1 MSDEKLREY
10 LKRATVDLRK
20 AHKRIQELEA
30 REGEPIAIVGMG
42 CRFPGGVT
50 SADELWQ
57 LVRAE
62 TDAISGLPTNRGW
75 PIEDLY
81 DPEPGKP
88 GKVYVRE
95 AGFLH
100 DAGEF
105 DAEFFG
111 ISPREALAM
120 DPQQR
125 ILLEIAWEALEHAGI
140 DPTSLGETA
149 TGVFTGVTAQEY
161 GPRLHE
167 PADELTGHH
176 LTGTLVSVASG
187 RIAYTLGLQ
196 GPAVSID
203 TACSSSLVAI
213 HQAVRSLRAG
223 ECTMA
228 LAGGVTVMATPGVLT
243 EFSRQRGLAPDGR
256 CKSFAA
262 TADGTSFAEGAGL
275 LVLQPLS
282 AALQQGRQVLAVIRG
297 SAINQDGAS
306 NGLTAPNGP
315 SQQRVIQAA
324 LANAGLS
331 PDQVD
336 VVEAHGTGTTLGDPI
351 EAQALLDTYGEH
363 HHDRPLYLGSLK
375 SNIGHTQA
383 AAGVASVIKMAYALN
398 HPTLPKTLHVDE
410 PSPHIDWSTGT
421 LRLLTESTPW
431 PETGRPR
438 RAGISSFGISGTNA
452 HLILEQPPATTE
464 PTAEVTEDAIVPWVL
479 SARTDQALRAQARN
493 LARLSD
499 PRPADVAHAL
509 ATTRAQLPHRA
520 AVIASTATEFTAA
533 LEELA
538 AGRPHPALLIHRLD
552 QSGNGGDDNGVV
564 FVFPGQGGQW
574 SGMGAELYE
583 HFPVFREHL
592 EACAKAIDEFTDWSL
607 LDVLLQRPGAASL
620 ARVDVVQPALFAIMV
635 SLARLWEHH
644 GIKPQAVI
652 GHSQGEIAAAHIS
665 GALSLADAARVVTL
679 RSQLL
684 IRLAGTGGMAAL
696 TLPTEQVRQLLTE
709 DYPELSIAAINGP
722 ATTIVSGPTSAL
734 ERLLAQLTDQG
745 VQARAIKVD
754 YASHCAE
761 VDILAEDIHAALA
774 PITPQPAEIPFYST
788 LTGDCIDTT
797 TLTAAYWHNNLRNT
811 VRFDQAVQ
819 ALLRD
824 GYRAF
829 LETSPHPVLNPTL
842 QDTLTSHPRAHT
854 LITLRRNQ
862 PEVHTFTTALAQAH
876 LHGHGLDWQAVLG
889 TTNPRPISLPT
900 YAFQRSHYW
909 LTSTESGDPTQLGQ
923 QSAEHPLLSAVVDLP
938 GNGTVFTG
946 RISLATHPWIADHRV
961 HDTALLPGTAF
972 LDLAIYAARHA
983 ECNHI
988 TELTLH
994 TPLRVGEADTV
1005 QLHLHLTTDTEGGHA
1020 LTVHSRPSTGSWVLH
1035 ATALLATTH
1044 QPPPPAT
1051 PWPPAATPLPTAD
1064 LYHDLADTGLH
1075 YGPLF
1080 QGLHSAWHNGNTV
1093 HGAAALPPGTEP
1105 GNFHFHP
1112 ALLDAALHTTALRT
1126 PFTTPQLPFAWRD
1139 VHLHTA
1145 EPTQATAL
1153 HVHTTGQDQH
1163 QSLTVTGTDGAP
1175 LLTIGNLTLRPLP
1188 AGQLTNPQHNSLF
1201 HLTWLARETDAAEA
1215 ADWTVLVANTDRAH
1229 LHATLSQHLNTT
1241 INTPRAVVL
1250 PLISTPSDDNPADQ
1264 AVELTTALLAH
1275 LQNWL
1280 TTSENPHLIVLTH
1293 GAITTNTGDTVTDL
1307 PAAAAWGLLRS
1318 AQTEHPGRILI
1329 ADIDDDPNTH
1339 LALSTALSAAL
1350 THGEDQIAVRNG
1362 TLLIPRLARTES
1374 TVDQSEKDFGHG
1386 TILITGGTGTLGTA
1400 LASHLI
1406 TNHQAQRL
1414 LLASRRGP
1422 NAPGAQQLHDE
1433 LTQSGAHVEIIACD
1447 LTDSA
1452 AVATLVDGIPAEH
1465 PLTAIFHTAGVL
1477 DDATLTTL
1485 TPAQLAHVVTAKARS
1500 AYLLHHHTRDHNLT
1514 AFVLYS
1520 SLAGILG
1527 NPGQANY
1534 AAANTFLDALAHHRH
1549 AQGRVA
1555 TSLAWG
1561 LWAEASGM
1569 TGHLT
1574 ETDQRRLIT
1583 SGITPLDT
1591 EHALALLD
1599 LSLTHPDPVTIPARL
1614 NPARLN
1620 STSPRPLLANL
1631 APARS
1636 TATGLPTQLAQQTPA
1651 EQEQT
1656 LLALIHTHALAVLGH
1671 PSTHRLDPEQA
1682 FQQLGFDS
1690 LTAVELRNNLTTA
1703 TGHRLPATAIFDHPT
1718 LTALAH
1724 FLRDQLLANQAATPT
1739 TLEVLQPNEPI
1750 AIVGIGC
1757 RFPHGVSNG
1766 EDLWQLVAN
1775 GTNAVGDFPED
1786 RGWHSDLYHPDPDH
1800 PGTTYTQ
1807 RAGFL
1812 ANAAGFDAD
1821 FFGINPREALAMDPQ
1836 QRLLLEI
1843 AWEALEHA
1851 NINPS
1856 TLRESQ
1862 TGVFTGLMHS
1872 DYATRLSQVSPDL
1885 EGYLG
1890 TGTGSSVA
1898 SGRIA
1903 YTLGLQGPAV
1913 SIDTACSS
1921 SLVAIHQA
1929 VQALRSGDCTM
1940 ALAGGVTVMV
1950 TPGVLTEFSRQRGLA
1965 ADGHCKSFA
1974 AAADG
1979 TSFAEGAGLVVLQ
1992 PLSAAVREGR
2002 QVLAVIRGTAVNQDG
2017 ASNGLTAPNGPS
2029 QQRVIQAA
2037 LANAG
2042 LTPGEV
2048 DAVEAH
2054 GTGTTLGDPIEAQA
2068 LLATYGNQ
2076 RAGRPLYL
2084 GSLKSNLGHTQAAAG
2099 IAGVIKMVHALNH
2112 ATLPKTLHVDQP
2124 TPHVDWSSGTVQL
2137 LTEST
2142 PWPETDHP
2150 RRAGVSSF
2158 GISGTNAHV
2167 ILEQPPTAEPP
2178 TETPSDAVVPWVL
2191 SAKSDQALRA
2201 QARNLARR
2209 TDLHPVDV
2217 AHTLAT
2223 RAQFPHRAAVIA
2235 SDSKDFATALEELA
2249 AGRPHPALLTHRHDG
2264 NTGGLVFMFSGQ
2276 GSQHP
2281 GMGSQLYAANPVFA
2295 EALNEIC
2302 AEFDKHLDH
2311 PLREVMFGQHTAL
2324 LEQTLYTQPA
2334 LFALEL
2340 ALFRLLTHYGLQPN
2354 YLIGHSIG
2362 ELTAAAAAEVL
2373 TLPDACS
2380 LVATRA
2386 RLMNTLPPGSML
2398 NIQTTT
2404 DLPDHIDIAAYN
2416 SPTHTVVSGSI
2427 EHIDQLAELLLAK
2440 GIKTRKLRVAHA
2452 FHSAHTE
2459 QILEAFTDHAA
2470 TLTYRAP
2477 AIPIISNLT
2486 GTLATQEQLTDPTY
2500 WAQLIRQPVH
2510 FGPGITTLEKL
2521 GATTYLEL
2529 GPDTTLT
2536 TLANHNTTA
2545 LITSTLNRNAPEP
2558 TTLTTALAQAHLHGH
2573 PLNWQALLEPLQ
2585 PQQVELPTYP
2595 FQRSR
2600 YWLTEPRQPAPDQFS
2615 DADLAALLGTVD
2627 ADQQAAL
2634 RTALPLLSRWRRQ
2647 RDSQYR
2653 LTWTLLPD
2661 TPHAP
2666 AGRWLVAI
2674 PDTYLDDP
2682 LGVLQAL
2689 TEHGFDP
2696 VPVIVD
2702 TPELISQARQ
2712 GDVRGVLC
2720 VQLDVAATADLLR
2733 ALEDAEVAAPVW
2745 ATTVGAMPVDG
2756 TAADPSQAQLWGF
2769 GQAMATESPARWGG
2783 LVDLPGPLDSRAG
2796 ARLAQV
2802 LTATDG
2808 EDQLAIRPAGVF
2820 ARRLIHL
2827 PVQEDKARVPDGATV
2842 LITGCDSLLAAPAA
2856 RWLAQHG
2863 AERFVLVAE
2872 TPVPELHASLLGS
2885 GASVDLVRGSAADR
2899 ALLAEVIN
2907 GIPDTHPLAVVV
2919 HSAQSTVDEAVV
2931 LDELTAE
2938 LDLAAFVLFS
2948 AAPELPGSAP
2958 AQAAMQAL
2966 AQRRG
2971 ALHVGWGPTQDGQ
2984 ALGLRGLSP
2993 ELAMGVLGRA
3003 FDRQGQSILVA
3014 DADWSQVVNAGGHTA
3029 LFRALVKP
3037 EPAQPV
3043 SEEAGPSLHERLAA
3057 AEGDERLAIVLD
3069 LVSTTT
3075 KTVLNIPATDRV
3087 DPEVNFLDLGFSS
3100 LAAVE
3105 FSKRLRRLSIEVSP
3119 GAMYDNPTPAALAEH
3134 LCAELASGSGR

>member
-1 MSDEKLREY
+1 MATQEKLVDY
-10 LKRATVDLRK
+10 LKWVTADLQKTRQ
-20 AHKRIQELEA
+20 RLQDLEA
-30 REGEPIAIVGMG
+30 TRYEPIAIVGMS
-42 CRFPGGVT
+42 CRYPGGV
-50 SADELWQ
+50 SSPDELWE
-57 LVRAE
+57 LVLGE
-62 TDAISGLPTNRGW
+62 TDAMSDFPADRGW
-75 PIEDLY
+75 PVGELY
-81 DPEPGKP
+81 DPDPEQT
-88 GKVYVRE
+88 GKVYARQ
-95 AGFLH
+95 AGFLSEVG
-100 DAGEF
+100 DF

-125 ILLEIAWEALEHAGI
+125 LLLEIAWEALEHAGI
-140 DPTSLGETA
+140 DPTSLRESV
-149 TGVFTGVTAQEY
+149 TGVFTGVMQSDYATRMSQVS
-161 GPRLHE
+161 P
-167 PADELTGHH
+167 ELEGY
-176 LTGTLVSVASG
+176 LGTGTSLSVASG

-203 TACSSSLVAI
+203 TACSSSLVAL
-213 HQAVRSLRAG
+213 HQAVQALRAG
-223 ECTMA
+223 ECAMA
-228 LAGGVTVMATPGVLT
+228 LAGGVTVMASPATLT

-262 TADGTSFAEGAGL
+262 AADGTSFAEGAGL
-275 LVLQPLS
+275 LVLQPLA
-282 AALQQGRQVLAVIRG
+282 AALQQGRRVLAVIRG

-324 LANAGLS
+324 LTNAGLS
-331 PDQVD
+331 PEQIDA
-336 VVEAHGTGTTLGDPI
+336 VEAHGTGTTLGDPI
-351 EAQALLDTYGEH
+351 EAQALLAAYGEH
-363 HHDRPLYLGSLK
+363 HQERPLYLGSLK

-383 AAGVASVIKMAYALN
+383 AAGVGSVIKMVYALN
-398 HPTLPKTLHVDE
+398 HATLPKTLHVDR
-410 PSPHIDWSTGT
+410 PSPHIDWSSGT
-421 LRLLTESTPW
+421 LSLLTEATPW
-431 PETGRPR
+431 PDTGQPR
-438 RAGISSFGISGTNA
+438 RAAVSSFGLSGTNA
-452 HLILEQPPATTE
+452 HLILEQPPATETPAE
-464 PTAEVTEDAIVPWVL
+464 PATNVVVPWVL
-479 SARTDQALRAQARN
+479 SAKSDAALRAQARN
-493 LARLSD
+493 LARLTHL
-499 PRPADVAHAL
+499 PPADVAHAL
-509 ATTRAQLPHRA
+509 ATTRAHLPHRA
-520 AVIASTATEFTAA
+520 AVISHDSKEFAAA

-538 AGRPHPALLIHRLD
+538 AGRPHAALVSHRLD
-552 QSGNGGDDNGVV
+552 QAANENGVV

-574 SGMGAELYE
+574 AGMGAELHA

-620 ARVDVVQPALFAIMV
+620 ERVDVVQPALFAIMV

-644 GIKPQAVI
+644 GLRPRAVI

-665 GALSLADAARVVTL
+665 GALSLSDAARVVTL

-696 TLPTEQVRQLLTE
+696 ALPADETRQLLTNHP
-709 DYPELSIAAINGP
+709 DLAIAAINGP
-722 ATTIVSGPTSAL
+722 ATTIISGPTPAL
-734 ERLLAQLTDQG
+734 DSLLAQLTEQG
-745 VQARAIKVD
+745 VRARAIKVD
-754 YASHCAE
+754 YASHCAQ
-761 VDILAEDIHAALA
+761 VDVLADDIQSALA
-774 PITPQPAEIPFYST
+774 PITPQPASIPFYST
-788 LTGDCIDTT
+788 LTGDKIDTS
-797 TLTAAYWHNNLRNT
+797 TLTAEYWHNNLRNT
-811 VRFDQAVQ
+811 VLFDQAVH

-824 GYRAF
+824 GYRGF
-829 LETSPHPVLNPTL
+829 LESSPHPVLIPTL
-842 QDTLTSHPRAHT
+842 QDALADQPQAHT
-854 LITLRRNQ
+854 LTTLRREQ

-876 LHGHGLDWQAVLG
+876 LHGHDLDWQALLG
-889 TTNPRPISLPT
+889 SAARQVALPT
-900 YAFQRSHYW
+900 YAFQRSRYW
-909 LTSTESGDPTQLGQ
+909 LTATESGDPSQLGQ
-923 QSAEHPLLSAVVDLP
+923 QSAGHPLLSAVIDLP
-938 GNGTVFTG
+938 DGDGVTVFTG
-946 RISLATHPWIADHRV
+946 RISLATHPWIGEHRV

-972 LDLAIYAARHA
+972 VDMTLHAARHA
-983 ECNHI
+983 GHNHI
-988 TELTLH
+988 DELTLH
-994 TPLRVGEADTV
+994 APLVLGETDQV
-1005 QLHLHLTTDTEGGHA
+1005 QLHLRLAEGGQA
-1020 LTVHSRPSTGSWVLH
+1020 LTIHSRGASDWVLH
-1035 ATALLATTH
+1035 ASAVLSTADQA
-1044 QPPPPAT
+1044 PPAT
-1051 PWPPAATPLPTAD
+1051 MPWPPAATPLPTEGLYDQFAD
-1064 LYHDLADTGLH
+1064 AGLH

-1080 QGLHSAWHNGNTV
+1080 QGLHSAWHNGT
-1093 HGAAALPPGTEP
+1093 GLYADLDLPAGTGPGD
-1105 GNFHFHP
+1105 FHLHP
-1112 ALLDAALHTTALRT
+1112 ALLDAALHTTALT
-1126 PFTTPQLPFAWRD
+1126 APPDTPQLPFAWRD
-1139 VHLHTA
+1139 IHLHTT

-1153 HVHTTGQDQH
+1153 RVHAAGPG
-1163 QSLTVTGTDGAP
+1163 LTVAGTDGTT

-1188 AGQLTNPQHNSLF
+1188 AGQLTGAHRNSLF
-1201 HLTWLARETDAAEA
+1201 QLTWLPQDLAEVTN
-1215 ADWTVLVANTDRAH
+1215 ADWTVLATNADLHTTLANH
-1229 LHATLSQHLNTT
+1229 LGT
-1241 INTPRAVVL
+1241 RAVVL
-1250 PLISTPSDDNPADQ
+1250 PLTTTPGNANPADQ
-1264 AVELTTALLAH
+1264 AIELTTALLTH

-1280 TTSENPHLIVLTH
+1280 ATSDNPRLVVVTR
-1293 GAITTNTGDTVTDL
+1293 GAIATHPGEDVTDL
-1307 PAAAAWGLLRS
+1307 AAAAAWGLIRS
-1318 AQTEHPGRILI
+1318 TQTEHPDRVSIV
-1329 ADIDDDPNTH
+1329 DIDDHPDTLAALPA
-1339 LALSTALSAAL
+1339 ALS
-1350 THGEDQIAVRNG
+1350 HGEDQLAVRNG
-1362 TLLIPRLARTES
+1362 TILAPRLARAES
-1374 TVDQSEKDFGHG
+1374 TVDTPAALDHG
-1386 TILITGGTGTLGTA
+1386 TVLITGGTGTLGAA
-1400 LASHLI
+1400 LAHHLV
-1406 TNHQAQRL
+1406 AQHNTRHL
-1414 LLASRRGP
+1414 LLVSRRGP
-1422 NAPGAQQLHDE
+1422 EAPGANELRDE
-1433 LTQSGAHVEIIACD
+1433 LREAGAQVDIIACD
-1447 LTDSA
+1447 LTDST
-1452 AVATLVDGIPAEH
+1452 AVAALVDNI
-1465 PLTAIFHTAGVL
+1465 PLTAVFHTAGVL
-1477 DDATLTTL
+1477 DDATLTEL
-1485 TPAQLAHVVTAKARS
+1485 TPAQLSRVLAAKARS
-1500 AYLLHHHTRDHNLT
+1500 AYLLHEHTRHHDLT

-1520 SLAGILG
+1520 SLAGIMG
-1527 NPGQANY
+1527 GPGQANY

-1549 AQGRVA
+1549 HHGLPA

-1561 LWAEASGM
+1561 LWADTSDM
-1569 TGHLT
+1569 TST
-1574 ETDQRRLIT
+1574 VDSQRLVNT
-1583 SGITPLDT
+1583 GITPLTT

-1599 LSLTHPDPVTIPARL
+1599 LSLAHPDPLTIPAHL

-1620 STSPRPLLANL
+1620 STNPRPLLVAL
-1631 APARS
+1631 VPTRTSGTAVTSAGALRS
-1636 TATGLPTQLAQQTPA
+1636 QLARQSPA
-1651 EQEQT
+1651 EQEKT
-1656 LLALIHTHALAVLGH
+1656 LLALVHTHALTVLGH
-1671 PSTHRLDPEQA
+1671 PAEHRLAPQTA

-1718 LTALAH
+1718 LTALTH
-1724 FLRDQLLANQAATPT
+1724 YLRDQLAPAHPT
-1739 TLEVLQPNEPI
+1739 TTATAEPLRLNEPI

-1757 RFPHGVSNG
+1757 RYPGGVTSPD
-1766 EDLWQLVAN
+1766 ELWQLVLDETDAIS
-1775 GTNAVGDFPED
+1775 GLPAD
-1786 RGWHSDLYHPDPDH
+1786 RGWSVEDLYDPDPEAA
-1800 PGTTYTQ
+1800 GKVYT
-1807 RAGFL
+1807 RHTGFL
-1812 ANAAGFDAD
+1812 PEAGDFDAE
-1821 FFGINPREALAMDPQ
+1821 FFGISPREALAMDPQ
-1836 QRLLLEI
+1836 QRLLLET
-1843 AWEALEHA
+1843 AWETLEHA
-1851 NINPS
+1851 GIDPT
-1856 TLRESQ
+1856 TLRETS
-1862 TGVFTGLMHS
+1862 TGVFTGLMQS
-1872 DYATRLSQVSPDL
+1872 DYATRLTQVPADL

-1890 TGTGSSVA
+1890 TGTSLSVA

-1929 VQALRSGDCTM
+1929 VQALRTGECTM
-1940 ALAGGVTVMV
+1940 ALAGGVTVMAS
-1950 TPGVLTEFSRQRGLA
+1950 PGTLTEFSRQRGLA
-1965 ADGHCKSFA
+1965 PGGRCKSFA
-1974 AAADG
+1974 ATADG
-1979 TSFAEGAGLVVLQ
+1979 TGFAEGAGLVLLQ
-1992 PLSAAVREGR
+1992 PLSTALQLGR
-2002 QVLAVIRGTAVNQDG
+2002 RVLAVIRGTAVNQDG
-2017 ASNGLTAPNGPS
+2017 ASNGLTAPNGPA
-2029 QQRVIQAA
+2029 QQRVIHAA
-2037 LANAG
+2037 LTNAG
-2042 LTPGEV
+2042 LTPDQI

-2068 LLATYGNQ
+2068 LLDTYG
-2076 RAGRPLYL
+2076 RHHHDRPLYL
-2084 GSLKSNLGHTQAAAG
+2084 GSLKSNIGHAQAAAG
-2099 IAGVIKMVHALNH
+2099 IAGLIKMIYAINH
-2112 ATLPKTLHVDQP
+2112 ATLPKTLHVDEP
-2124 TPHVDWSSGTVQL
+2124 SPHIDWSHGSLHL
-2137 LTEST
+2137 LTESI
-2142 PWPETDHP
+2142 PWPDTDRP

-2158 GISGTNAHV
+2158 GISGTNAHL
-2167 ILEQPPTAEPP
+2167 ILEQPPT
-2178 TETPSDAVVPWVL
+2178 TEIPADSPSDAVVPWVL
-2191 SAKSDQALRA
+2191 FAKSDKALRA
-2201 QARNLARR
+2201 QAANLAKL
-2209 TDLHPVDV
+2209 TDLRPANV
-2217 AHTLAT
+2217 AHALAT
-2223 RAQFPHRAAVIA
+2223 RTQFPHRAAVVA
-2235 SDSKDFATALEELA
+2235 SDSKEFAAALEELA
-2249 AGRPHPALLTHRHDG
+2249 AGRPHPALISQVEDG
-2264 NTGGLVFMFSGQ
+2264 GQGKLVFMFSGQ

-2281 GMGSQLYAANPVFA
+2281 GMGRQLYETHLVFA
-2295 EALNEIC
+2295 AALDEIC
-2302 AEFDKHLDH
+2302 AEFNQHLDH
-2311 PLREVMFGQHTAL
+2311 PLREVMFDRQSKL
-2324 LEQTLYTQPA
+2324 LEQTLYTQTA

-2340 ALFRLLTHYGLQPN
+2340 ALFRLITHYGLQPD

-2386 RLMNTLPPGSML
+2386 RLMNTLPPGAML
-2398 NIQTTT
+2398 NINGTA
-2404 DLPDHIDIAAYN
+2404 DLLDQIDIAAYN
-2416 SPTHTVVSGSI
+2416 SPTHTVASGSPKD
-2427 EHIDQLAELLLAK
+2427 IDQLSKLLEDK
-2440 GIKTRKLRVAHA
+2440 GIKTRMLHVAHA

-2459 QILEAFTDHAA
+2459 QILPEFTRHAA
-2470 TLTYRAP
+2470 TLTYQEP
-2477 AIPIISNLT
+2477 TIPIISNLT